1 MTIITCQMLVIGP
14 YKNRIENV
22 LKALIQ
28 DISNEET
35 ALFNSNVHYSNDDDS
50 KNIISQKNKINEK

>member
-1 MTIITCQMLVIGP
+1 MLVIGP